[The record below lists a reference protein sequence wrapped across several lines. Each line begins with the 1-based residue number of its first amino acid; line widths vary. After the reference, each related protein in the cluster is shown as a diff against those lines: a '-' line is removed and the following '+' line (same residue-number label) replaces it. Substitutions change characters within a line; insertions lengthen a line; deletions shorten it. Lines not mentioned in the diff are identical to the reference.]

1 MTFWINLLIQNFI
14 IFFPFKTWGNFGLVK
29 WQFSFYLLTE
39 KTYSEVYHP
48 VLTYLLT
55 WVLFHWQHAIWY
67 SNIYKRLKLVAVCLC
82 LKGCENL
89 ISLGKHIGGKRGSRI
104 GTVKLV
110 ELETFIFK
118 WRKMCGVKWDIWR
131 PHGTRVLELRALL
144 QTQCHFGSHH
154 HHKRHTVHRE
164 KVFFSTFFHFQLSVD
179 IQRCIVT

>member
-1 MTFWINLLIQNFI
+1 MNIFWNGVEFRWQKWVIYSWKIFSWLNFTYKELDKQANLSFKKIWILTTKIYNCNEQAKMTFRINFLIQNFI
-14 IFFPFKTWGNFGLVK
+14 IFFPFKTWGNFGSVN

-89 ISLGKHIGGKRGSRI
+89 ISLGK
-104 GTVKLV
+104 
-110 ELETFIFK
+110 
-118 WRKMCGVKWDIWR
+118 
-131 PHGTRVLELRALL
+131 
-144 QTQCHFGSHH
+144 Q
-154 HHKRHTVHRE
+154 
-164 KVFFSTFFHFQLSVD
+164 
-179 IQRCIVT
+179 